1 MPYDDS
7 GGYEKC
13 AAGVMLS
20 SEQDLNHLLDMILAL
35 ESVTSQAAVTIQN
48 VRYIKEIQEL
58 FRSFVR
64 MMSAAVDERSP
75 YNANHSHRIARCGS
89 RFVDFLNQRAKNAG
103 EPLPFSPK
111 HKKELIMS
119 VWLHDIGKVTT
130 SLEVMNKPERLYEI
144 QKADIRHRMEAIRLR
159 AKEAI
164 FQISTAGF
172 LPDERLAWLE
182 GIRQRTYLDGDG
194 QARPWLTEEEY
205 ALLSI
210 RRGTLS
216 SEERAVMK
224 SLVTVTNVNADLKL

>member
-1 MPYDDS
+1 
-7 GGYEKC
+7 
-13 AAGVMLS
+13 
-20 SEQDLNHLLDMILAL
+20 
-35 ESVTSQAAVTIQN
+35 
-48 VRYIKEIQEL
+48 
-58 FRSFVR
+58 
-64 MMSAAVDERSP
+64 
-75 YNANHSHRIARCGS
+75 
-89 RFVDFLNQRAKNAG
+89 
-103 EPLPFSPK
+103 
-111 HKKELIMS
+111 
-119 VWLHDIGKVTT
+119 
-130 SLEVMNKPERLYEI
+130 
-144 QKADIRHRMEAIRLR
+144 MEAIRLR

-194 QARPWLTEEEY
+194 HARPWLTEEEY